1 MPKVQAYLG
10 KEGVKTMNFLRFFN
24 IGVIL
29 SDTFKSK
36 FVHEV
41 DFVWL
46 NHVLVLKPVSGDEKQ
61 KVKNLP

>member
-1 MPKVQAYLG
+1 
-10 KEGVKTMNFLRFFN
+10 MNFLRFFN

>member
-1 MPKVQAYLG
+1 MPKVWAYLG
-10 KEGVKTMNFLRFFN
+10 KEGVKAMNFLRFFD

-36 FVHEV
+36 FVHEI

-46 NHVLVLKPVSGDEKQ
+46 DHVLVLKLVSGDEKQ
-61 KVKNLP
+61 KFKNQP

>member
-1 MPKVQAYLG
+1 
-10 KEGVKTMNFLRFFN
+10 MNFLRFFD

-36 FVHEV
+36 FVHEI

-46 NHVLVLKPVSGDEKQ
+46 NHVLVLKLVSGDEKQ
-61 KVKNLP
+61 KFENQP